1 MVVSGFGPYH
11 RLVHADAP
19 TERTGVIPTPWTMPL
34 TLGFGAILLGGEYVI
49 GHGILAG
56 KYLAEYRDSLKQLFA
71 DVSGDRQS
79 LGSFATSSQMRT
91 DGRSYTW

>member
-34 TLGFGAILLGGEYVI
+34 TLGFGAILLGGE
-49 GHGILAG
+49 
-56 KYLAEYRDSLKQLFA
+56 
-71 DVSGDRQS
+71 
-79 LGSFATSSQMRT
+79 
-91 DGRSYTW
+91 